1 MNEAATAILRFEV
14 TREDGNPG
22 FVRVALEGQITSVEP
37 LDVGGPP
44 TLRGAVHG
52 RLHSVELSTMDGG
65 NNPDGFNAQWTLPV
79 RIVKESRASEIWQ
92 FLRRAWRSVRDS

>member
-1 MNEAATAILRFEV
+1 MSEEATAILNFEV

-22 FVRVALEGQITSVEP
+22 FVHVVLEGQITSVEP
-37 LDVGGPP
+37 LDVGGPL

-52 RLHSVELSTMDGG
+52 RLHSVELSTMDDG

-79 RIVKESRASEIWQ
+79 RVVKESWASKLWP
-92 FLRRAWRSVRDS
+92 FPRRGWR